1 VELKQLEHPFVLE
14 KDSYANLDMTM
25 PVDEYESDELE
36 SYFQESLRDK
46 FPNVVEYLDVDISE
60 KINNIIKKIQDPEID
75 QLLLDIIENDLVGV
89 LKDIYLEKK

>member
-14 KDSYANLDMTM
+14 KDSYVNLDMTM

-36 SYFQESLRDK
+36 SYFQERLRDE
-46 FPNVVEYLDVDISE
+46 FPIVVEYLDVDISE

-75 QLLLDIIENDLVGV
+75 
-89 LKDIYLEKK
+89 